1 MSMSKT
7 EKNQKPKK
15 QKQKNW
21 WIKNEKKQKELDV
34 ITTLSGM

>member
-1 MSMSKT
+1 MSKT
-7 EKNQKPKK
+7 EKTKNQK
-15 QKQKNW
+15 KNW